1 MTVKHKLNTAFF
13 TACRLWGRVSELIAI
28 STGWRSTSSVRNLT
42 KGKKTLLL
50 CKYMFTLQRCFK
62 NTRTSLEQVNK
73 PSYEMVTKI
82 QKTRLIRL
90 NLTETHDQMFLY
102 QSEFVSSG
110 ICDLKLQVIFSSIY
124 LRYHWS
130 WQGPITL
137 TGAFDDSHCIFYLKV
152 YYIQFSFFSSFLHLV
167 PNKKTRRSV
176 WSSYVRTWNAWLK
189 SKVRL
194 IFFKLFPVCNRS
206 IL

>member
-13 TACRLWGRVSELIAI
+13 TACRLWGRVSKLIAI
-28 STGWRSTSSVRNLT
+28 STGWRSTSSVLNLT

-62 NTRTSLEQVNK
+62 NMRTSLEQVNE

-82 QKTRLIRL
+82 QQQTRLIRL

-176 WSSYVRTWNAWLK
+176 WSSYVRTWNA
-189 SKVRL
+189 
-194 IFFKLFPVCNRS
+194 
-206 IL
+206 